1 MKGTSHKRHKRQI
14 VCAFCVSLLCLLCTF
29 PFPFSEA
36 EAGIQ
41 RGGRTDWNLK
51 APWGGTRQDATRN
64 PRTPFK
70 IFDNVYYVGLETVC
84 AYLVTT
90 STGLVLID
98 ATYADTADAVLN
110 SVRMLGFDPANI
122 KYIFITH
129 SHTDHLG
136 GAAKIKQVSGA
147 PVGMSAEDWAVTN
160 RPAIE
165 KELVLKDGQT
175 IKVGDTAF
183 EFYVTPGH
191 TPGATSI
198 AFQVRDRGKVYRALT
213 PGGLG
218 MQFGPAET
226 PTFLKSM
233 ERLKQ
238 LGPWDVMLSNHP
250 WLMPRSLDD
259 IQKSLARPA
268 TGTHPAVLGSAKIN
282 EWLDAVINV
291 TRQKLAAGQ

>member
-1 MKGTSHKRHKRQI
+1 
-14 VCAFCVSLLCLLCTF
+14 LE
-29 PFPFSEA
+29 SES
-36 EAGIQ
+36 
-41 RGGRTDWNLK
+41 